1 LNGTAAATTIDLG
14 STTDQVYLT
23 LFGTGFDAAVLG
35 TVTATI
41 AGQPSQVT
49 YAGPQGLAGLDQVNI
64 LLPRGLAGSGDS
76 PVELSVNGSVGEH
89 CSHHN

>member
-1 LNGTAAATTIDLG
+1 MRLIPVAI
-14 STTDQVYLT
+14 
-23 LFGTGFDAAVLG
+23 LFFG
-35 TVTATI
+35 I
-41 AGQPSQVT
+41 A
-49 YAGPQGLAGLDQVNI
+49 AGLDQVNI